1 MGRSASGQSRD
12 ITLTMGW
19 KNFSNVSSLCPL
31 CSRSA
36 YPAESYIAAD
46 RTPYHKACLKC
57 GGCQK
62 MLTSTSL
69 NEHNKALYCQSC
81 YQHQFLEMSDN
92 GPADKRKMQVLPGKF
107 GGQFDKD
114 PLNLDDSE
122 HRRKQAAVEATLK
135 TMRDLAKQD
144 AFSEQAKIR
153 VKIQETVSL

>member
-1 MGRSASGQSRD
+1 MGSTETSETVTR
-12 ITLTMGW
+12 TMGW
-19 KNFSNVSSLCPL
+19 KSLSAASSLCPL

-57 GGCQK
+57 GGCQRR
-62 MLTSTSL
+62 LTSASL

-81 YQHQFLEMSDN
+81 YQQQFIEMSDN
-92 GPADKRKMQVLPGKF
+92 GPADKRKMQVLPGRF

-135 TMRDLAKQD
+135 TMKELAKKD
-144 AFSEQAKIR
+144 SFNEQVKIR